1 MGRDNPQ
8 ILMDPLEFMLAPHF
22 IADAKYNSWG
32 SGVPYAK
39 QLLKEL
45 DYKEFNITHLLH
57 SFIVQ
62 VYAHSLSFFFFFVMT
77 SNVGNCNRGDLLP
90 VSPLALRIS
99 LGQSMLKALM
109 ALLESVLCPVILMA
123 WAILSLPTLE
133 R

>member
-45 DYKEFNITHLLH
+45 DYKQFKITHLMH
-57 SFIVQ
+57 SFTVQ
-62 VYAHSLSFFFFFVMT
+62 VYAQSLSFFSFFFFFF
-77 SNVGNCNRGDLLP
+77 CHDY
-90 VSPLALRIS
+90 
-99 LGQSMLKALM
+99 
-109 ALLESVLCPVILMA
+109 
-123 WAILSLPTLE
+123 
-133 R
+133 

>member
-32 SGVPYAK
+32 SGIPYAK

-45 DYKEFNITHLLH
+45 DYKEFNITHLMH

-62 VYAHSLSFFFFFVMT
+62 VYAQSLSFFSFFLFFF
-77 SNVGNCNRGDLLP
+77 LF
-90 VSPLALRIS
+90 
-99 LGQSMLKALM
+99 
-109 ALLESVLCPVILMA
+109 
-123 WAILSLPTLE
+123 LS
-133 R
+133 